1 MDQSDA
7 RSKRQNAASPI
18 GNVCG
23 DRRPERGEA
32 FRSAPWRPSGQRL
45 EREDRAA
52 AGRGQRG
59 RCAAVGLVDRMQVDV
74 VRILV
79 VWMIVEMHLDL
90 VALAD
95 AVIAPFV
102 PSSAARDDQNAGRWN
117 GHRFFGL
124 KAVRDRASNTKSSA
138 TPKPSSLLD
147 IGMSP
152 THAAFAPA
160 TPDRTTHLATK
171 ESVSACANESAR
183 RPTGE
188 GGPKAHRIGSR
199 KEPRSDPSE
208 ALRQAQ
214 AVQEVETPDQI
225 AEAQRLASEWKPK

>member
-23 DRRPERGEA
+23 DRPPERGEA

-59 RCAAVGLVDRMQVDV
+59 RRAAVGLVDRMQVDV

-95 AVIAPFV
+95 ADELAGHMAAEGPEGVADAV
-102 PSSAARDDQNAGRWN
+102 GEPSHDFPHFEMHDDLGGMVAMDRRGT
-117 GHRFFGL
+117 FG
-124 KAVRDRASNTKSSA
+124 ASSTASSEP
-138 TPKPSSLLD
+138 T
-147 IGMSP
+147 IG
-152 THAAFAPA
+152 
-160 TPDRTTHLATK
+160 
-171 ESVSACANESAR
+171 SAR
-183 RPTGE
+183 FSSGE
-188 GGPKAHRIGSR
+188 AP
-199 KEPRSDPSE
+199 
-208 ALRQAQ
+208 
-214 AVQEVETPDQI
+214 
-225 AEAQRLASEWKPK
+225 